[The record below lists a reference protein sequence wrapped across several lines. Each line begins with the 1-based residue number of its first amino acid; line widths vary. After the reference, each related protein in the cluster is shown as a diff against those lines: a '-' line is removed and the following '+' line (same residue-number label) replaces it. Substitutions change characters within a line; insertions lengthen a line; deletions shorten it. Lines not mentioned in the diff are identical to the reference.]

1 MPFAW
6 FTGDETC
13 TLGVVPVVL
22 IAMCGLG
29 YSGKSVLAQS
39 LGRELGIKVLCY
51 DTEVYPAHRHR
62 VPPGSSVAAEYD
74 FVQDIAREQI
84 GAILGTG
91 QSLIYDDLLLER
103 DDRRKLAAVA
113 DDHRAGL
120 VLIYLDTPLA
130 VISQRRTQNPRPGT
144 PADIAEAKAQLD
156 ASLLEPPDRAE
167 RAIYVS
173 PDDAVADV
181 AGKVRA
187 RMTAS

>member
-1 MPFAW
+1 
-6 FTGDETC
+6 
-13 TLGVVPVVL
+13 
-22 IAMCGLG
+22 MCGLG
-29 YSGKSVLAQS
+29 FSGKSVLARS
-39 LGRELGIKVLCY
+39 LSRELGIKVLCY
-51 DTEVYPAHRHR
+51 DTEIYPVHRHL

-84 GAILGTG
+84 GAILATG

-130 VISQRRTQNPRPGT
+130 VINQRRTQNPRPGT
-144 PADIAEAKAQLD
+144 PAGIAEAKAQLD

-173 PDDAVADV
+173 PADVVAAV
-181 AGKVRA
+181 AGKIRA
-187 RMTAS
+187 RMTTGQALRAVEAAPGCPR